1 MRYYQGR
8 VMSMS
13 LKELCEISSPRL
25 QVGCVNKTTT
35 VTGI

>member
-1 MRYYQGR
+1 MRYHQRR

-13 LKELCEISSPRL
+13 LEELCEILSPRL
-25 QVGCVNKTTT
+25 QAGCVNKTTT

>member
-1 MRYYQGR
+1 MRYHQKR

-13 LKELCEISSPRL
+13 LEELCEISSPRL
-25 QVGCVNKTTT
+25 QAGCVNKTTT

>member
-1 MRYYQGR
+1 MRDHQQR

-13 LKELCEISSPRL
+13 FEELCEISSPRL
-25 QVGCVNKTTT
+25 QAGCVNKTIT